1 MLASQKYFILVT
13 SILPVML
20 ALIMDLAINVH
31 IYHTHMFTLFSNLF
45 FHLFAL

>member
-20 ALIMDLAINVH
+20 ALIMDLDINVH
-31 IYHTHMFTLFSNLF
+31 I
-45 FHLFAL
+45 